1 VHARFDFTVRLV
13 TIIITDC
20 SGRYAI
26 TSMILPA
33 VPEAKETSVKNILD
47 TLETDGSFQSLIS
60 MLKMADLSD
69 RLKEPGPFTLF
80 APNDDAFKRVNVD
93 EITGDR
99 DNLVSL
105 LTYHIIREKLSAAEI
120 ARNEQLMASNDKSLT
135 VQLEEGLQVIDNAR
149 YVKNDIEC
157 SNGIIHV
164 IDNVFLPQF
173 SGWYCSCC

>member
-1 VHARFDFTVRLV
+1 MK
-13 TIIITDC
+13 
-20 SGRYAI
+20 S
-26 TSMILPA
+26 
-33 VPEAKETSVKNILD
+33 ILD
-47 TLETDGSFQSLIS
+47 TLETDGSFQSLIA
-60 MLKMADLSD
+60 MLKMADLID

-93 EITGDR
+93 EITSDR

-105 LTYHIIREKLSAAEI
+105 LTYHIIREKLFAAEI
-120 ARNEQLMASNDKSLT
+120 ALNGQIMTSNDKPLT

-173 SGWYCSCC
+173 SGWYCGCC